1 MKKLAWRFGAWSLLM
16 IGILALPAPAQE
28 KPEKARVAVATS
40 SMAFLVPFI
49 AKDRGFYLKQGAEV
63 ELIQMR
69 PNIAVAALLSG
80 DIDYIELIGSAIRS
94 AARGLPIRAI
104 STSIKSPFFSV
115 IAQNKFKSVKDL
127 KGATI
132 GIASIGGTSH
142 ISTRLT
148 LKEFGLDP
156 EKDVKLIAIGDEKL
170 IYDAFKIGRTEA
182 VVLAPPYSIQL
193 KREGFPVLANT
204 AQYVTIPFSGLGTTL
219 DRIKSNRAQ
228 IKKLLKAE
236 IEALR
241 YLRDNPA
248 GTVEVIR
255 KRFSMDKT
263 ARESY
268 DVVVDAFSRD
278 GRVPLD
284 GVDILLQIEK
294 DQKLI
299 PTTVTPKMVVD
310 ASLVE
315 EALKEL
321 GGPGGVTQH
330 CGIGSRVESVTPNEQ
345 IKKCNRWESPPEP
358 GTVKANAGPNHQCRN
373 DTKPKK
379 ML

>member
-132 GIASIGGTSH
+132 GIASIGGTNH

-170 IYDAFKIGRTEA
+170 IYDAFKIGRTDA

-193 KREGFPVLANT
+193 KREGFPILANT

-255 KRFSMDKT
+255 KRFSMDDKT
-263 ARESY
+263 AQESY

-310 ASLVE
+310 TSLVE

-321 GGPGGVTQH
+321 GG
-330 CGIGSRVESVTPNEQ
+330 
-345 IKKCNRWESPPEP
+345 K
-358 GTVKANAGPNHQCRN
+358 
-373 DTKPKK
+373 
-379 ML
+379 

>member
-132 GIASIGGTSH
+132 GIASIGGTNH

-170 IYDAFKIGRTEA
+170 MYDAFKIGRTEA

-255 KRFSMDKT
+255 KRFSMDDKT

-321 GGPGGVTQH
+321 GG
-330 CGIGSRVESVTPNEQ
+330 
-345 IKKCNRWESPPEP
+345 K
-358 GTVKANAGPNHQCRN
+358 
-373 DTKPKK
+373 
-379 ML
+379 

>member
-1 MKKLAWRFGAWSLLM
+1 MKKIAGRFGAWSLLM

-104 STSIKSPFFSV
+104 STSIKSPFFSI

-132 GIASIGGTSH
+132 GIASIGGTNH

-193 KREGFPVLANT
+193 KREGFPILANT

-255 KRFSMDKT
+255 KRFSMDDKT

-268 DVVVDAFSRD
+268 DAVVDAFSRD

-299 PTTVTPKMVVD
+299 PTTVTPQMVVD

-315 EALKEL
+315 ETLKEM
-321 GGPGGVTQH
+321 GG
-330 CGIGSRVESVTPNEQ
+330 
-345 IKKCNRWESPPEP
+345 K
-358 GTVKANAGPNHQCRN
+358 
-373 DTKPKK
+373 
-379 ML
+379 

>member
-1 MKKLAWRFGAWSLLM
+1 MTKLAWSFGAWSLLM

-115 IAQNKFKSVKDL
+115 IAQNKFKSVRDL

-132 GIASIGGTSH
+132 GIASIGGTNH

-193 KREGFPVLANT
+193 KREGFPILANT

-255 KRFSMDKT
+255 KRFSMDDKT

-278 GRVPLD
+278 GRIPLD

-299 PTTVTPKMVVD
+299 PTTVTPQMVVD

-315 EALKEL
+315 ETLKEM
-321 GGPGGVTQH
+321 GG
-330 CGIGSRVESVTPNEQ
+330 
-345 IKKCNRWESPPEP
+345 K
-358 GTVKANAGPNHQCRN
+358 
-373 DTKPKK
+373 
-379 ML
+379 

>member
-1 MKKLAWRFGAWSLLM
+1 MKKLAWCFGAWSLLM

-132 GIASIGGTSH
+132 GIASIGGTNH

-170 IYDAFKIGRTEA
+170 IYDAFKIGRTDA

-193 KREGFPVLANT
+193 KREGFPILANT

-255 KRFSMDKT
+255 KRFSMDDKT
-263 ARESY
+263 AQESY

-321 GGPGGVTQH
+321 GG
-330 CGIGSRVESVTPNEQ
+330 
-345 IKKCNRWESPPEP
+345 K
-358 GTVKANAGPNHQCRN
+358 
-373 DTKPKK
+373 
-379 ML
+379 

>member
-132 GIASIGGTSH
+132 GIASIGGTNH

-170 IYDAFKIGRTEA
+170 IYDAFKIGRTDA

-193 KREGFPVLANT
+193 KREGFPILANT

-255 KRFSMDKT
+255 KRFSMDDKT

-321 GGPGGVTQH
+321 GG
-330 CGIGSRVESVTPNEQ
+330 
-345 IKKCNRWESPPEP
+345 K
-358 GTVKANAGPNHQCRN
+358 
-373 DTKPKK
+373 
-379 ML
+379 

>member
-28 KPEKARVAVATS
+28 KPEKVRVAVATS

-115 IAQNKFKSVKDL
+115 IAQNKFKSVRDL

-132 GIASIGGTSH
+132 GIASIGGTNH

-193 KREGFPVLANT
+193 KREGFPILANT

-255 KRFSMDKT
+255 KRFSMDDKT

-278 GRVPLD
+278 GRIPLD

-299 PTTVTPKMVVD
+299 PTTVTPQMVVD

-315 EALKEL
+315 ETLKEMS
-321 GGPGGVTQH
+321 G
-330 CGIGSRVESVTPNEQ
+330 
-345 IKKCNRWESPPEP
+345 K
-358 GTVKANAGPNHQCRN
+358 
-373 DTKPKK
+373 
-379 ML
+379 

>member
-1 MKKLAWRFGAWSLLM
+1 MKKLAWRFGAWSVLM

-132 GIASIGGTSH
+132 GIASIGGTNH

-170 IYDAFKIGRTEA
+170 IYDAFKIGRTDA

-193 KREGFPVLANT
+193 KREGFPILANT

-255 KRFSMDKT
+255 KRFSMDDKT

-299 PTTVTPKMVVD
+299 PTTVTPQMVVD

-315 EALKEL
+315 ETLKEM
-321 GGPGGVTQH
+321 GG
-330 CGIGSRVESVTPNEQ
+330 
-345 IKKCNRWESPPEP
+345 K
-358 GTVKANAGPNHQCRN
+358 
-373 DTKPKK
+373 
-379 ML
+379 

>member
-1 MKKLAWRFGAWSLLM
+1 
-16 IGILALPAPAQE
+16 
-28 KPEKARVAVATS
+28 
-40 SMAFLVPFI
+40 
-49 AKDRGFYLKQGAEV
+49 
-63 ELIQMR
+63 MR

-115 IAQNKFKSVKDL
+115 IAQNKFKSVRDL

-132 GIASIGGTSH
+132 GIASIGGTNH

-170 IYDAFKIGRTEA
+170 IYDAFKIGRTDA

-193 KREGFPVLANT
+193 KREGFPILANT

-255 KRFSMDKT
+255 KRFSMDDKT

-268 DVVVDAFSRD
+268 DAVVDAFSRD

-299 PTTVTPKMVVD
+299 PTTVTPQMVVD

-315 EALKEL
+315 ETLKEM
-321 GGPGGVTQH
+321 GG
-330 CGIGSRVESVTPNEQ
+330 
-345 IKKCNRWESPPEP
+345 K
-358 GTVKANAGPNHQCRN
+358 
-373 DTKPKK
+373 
-379 ML
+379 

>member
-28 KPEKARVAVATS
+28 KPEKVRVAVATS

-132 GIASIGGTSH
+132 GIASIGGTNH

-193 KREGFPVLANT
+193 KREGFPILANT

-255 KRFSMDKT
+255 KRFSMDDKT

-299 PTTVTPKMVVD
+299 PTTVTPQMVVD

-321 GGPGGVTQH
+321 GG
-330 CGIGSRVESVTPNEQ
+330 
-345 IKKCNRWESPPEP
+345 K
-358 GTVKANAGPNHQCRN
+358 
-373 DTKPKK
+373 
-379 ML
+379 

>member
-132 GIASIGGTSH
+132 GIASIGGTNH

-170 IYDAFKIGRTEA
+170 IYDAFKIGRTDA

-193 KREGFPVLANT
+193 KREGFPILANT

-255 KRFSMDKT
+255 KRFSMDDKT
-263 ARESY
+263 AQESY

-315 EALKEL
+315 DALKEL
-321 GGPGGVTQH
+321 GG
-330 CGIGSRVESVTPNEQ
+330 
-345 IKKCNRWESPPEP
+345 K
-358 GTVKANAGPNHQCRN
+358 
-373 DTKPKK
+373 
-379 ML
+379 

>member
-1 MKKLAWRFGAWSLLM
+1 MTKLAWRFGAWSLLM

-132 GIASIGGTSH
+132 GIASIGGTNH

-193 KREGFPVLANT
+193 KREGFPILANT

-255 KRFSMDKT
+255 KRFSMDDKT
-263 ARESY
+263 AQESY

-321 GGPGGVTQH
+321 GG
-330 CGIGSRVESVTPNEQ
+330 
-345 IKKCNRWESPPEP
+345 K
-358 GTVKANAGPNHQCRN
+358 
-373 DTKPKK
+373 
-379 ML
+379 

>member
-1 MKKLAWRFGAWSLLM
+1 MRKLAGRFGAWSLLM

-132 GIASIGGTSH
+132 GIASIGGTNH

-170 IYDAFKIGRTEA
+170 IYDAFKIGRTDA

-193 KREGFPVLANT
+193 KREGFPILANT

-255 KRFSMDKT
+255 KRFSMDDKT

-278 GRVPLD
+278 GRIPLD

-299 PTTVTPKMVVD
+299 PPTVTPQMVVD

-321 GGPGGVTQH
+321 G
-330 CGIGSRVESVTPNEQ
+330 R
-345 IKKCNRWESPPEP
+345 
-358 GTVKANAGPNHQCRN
+358 
-373 DTKPKK
+373 
-379 ML
+379 

>member
-49 AKDRGFYLKQGAEV
+49 AKDRGFYLKHGAEV

-104 STSIKSPFFSV
+104 STSIKSPFFSI

-132 GIASIGGTSH
+132 GIASIGGTNH

-170 IYDAFKIGRTEA
+170 MYDAFKIGRTDA
-182 VVLAPPYSIQL
+182 VVLAPPFSIQL
-193 KREGFPVLANT
+193 KREGFPILANT

-241 YLRDNPA
+241 YIRDNAA
-248 GTVEVIR
+248 GTAEVIR
-255 KRFSMDKT
+255 KRFSMDEKT

-299 PTTVTPKMVVD
+299 PADRHAANGRRRIV
-310 ASLVE
+310 SGRSVE
-315 EALKEL
+315 RT
-321 GGPGGVTQH
+321 G
-330 CGIGSRVESVTPNEQ
+330 R
-345 IKKCNRWESPPEP
+345 
-358 GTVKANAGPNHQCRN
+358 
-373 DTKPKK
+373 
-379 ML
+379 

>member
-1 MKKLAWRFGAWSLLM
+1 MKKLAGRFGAWSLLM

-132 GIASIGGTSH
+132 GIASIGGTNH

-193 KREGFPVLANT
+193 KREGFPILANT

-255 KRFSMDKT
+255 KRFSMDDKT

-278 GRVPLD
+278 GRIPLD

-299 PTTVTPKMVVD
+299 PTTVTPQMVVD

-315 EALKEL
+315 ETLKEM
-321 GGPGGVTQH
+321 GG
-330 CGIGSRVESVTPNEQ
+330 
-345 IKKCNRWESPPEP
+345 K
-358 GTVKANAGPNHQCRN
+358 
-373 DTKPKK
+373 
-379 ML
+379 